1 MRVRER
7 CFKSAGLALGLLLS
21 AACRPVSQVWNAL
34 EMSCLPAEAV
44 LSEGF
49 AGSSAARF
57 GLILDD
63 AIQDAASA
71 HGVSA
76 DLIRAVIQTES
87 EFDPLAVSSR
97 GACGLMQLMPV
108 TARRFGVSDCFDP
121 RQNILAGTRFLK
133 SLLTRY
139 RGSVALSIA
148 AYNAGESAVARHR
161 GIPPYAQTR
170 AYVRRVQALLRTS

>member
-1 MRVRER
+1 VKASPDPPRPDSGSFWTTR
-7 CFKSAGLALGLLLS
+7 FKTRRARTESA
-21 AACRPVSQVWNAL
+21 P
-34 EMSCLPAEAV
+34 
-44 LSEGF
+44 
-49 AGSSAARF
+49 
-57 GLILDD
+57 
-63 AIQDAASA
+63 
-71 HGVSA
+71 
-76 DLIRAVIQTES
+76 IQTES